1 MYDQVPQEQKNEM
14 AMQAAVQRTAR
25 ISQLMSNLLQT
36 MHDMSKTIIQ
46 NTRG

>member
-1 MYDQVPQEQKNEM
+1 M